1 MEKGNK
7 DEQGILVRDMVNVVQ
22 SADICKFVQIWL
34 PWGCGSA
41 LKSKSFLGFLDW
53 KEGISR
59 VMITL
64 LLCGRNS
71 QLDSNLLA
79 NKSPSPE
86 KLQCLTQNSHQSNSV
101 MIASIFLPTDWAGWP
116 RYGMMDATGKWNQSL
131 QKKVTVSLGKRG
143 TRKYHCNTTSTTVY
157 SYLLERSHWRS
168 LKIYRSGLRMDFLWV
183 LIVSAHIQTME
194 KGTMHIPFLTL
205 MNLPTICL
213 KHSHWSRHSFLTRH
227 MTAQYIKNLHTQE
240 MTKSTAWSLSSM
252 AFSFV
257 LLHSLLCCFWV

>member
-1 MEKGNK
+1 MTT
-7 DEQGILVRDMVNVVQ
+7 QLV
-22 SADICKFVQIWL
+22 
-34 PWGCGSA
+34 
-41 LKSKSFLGFLDW
+41 
-53 KEGISR
+53 
-59 VMITL
+59 
-64 LLCGRNS
+64 CGRNS

-131 QKKVTVSLGKRG
+131 QKKVTVSLGKRS
-143 TRKYHCNTTSTTVY
+143 TRKCRFNTTSTTVY

-168 LKIYRSGLRMDFLWV
+168 LKIYRSGLPMDFPWV

-194 KGTMHIPFLTL
+194 KGTMHIPFQTL

-213 KHSHWSRHSFLTRH
+213 KHSHWSRHSFLTRN

-240 MTKSTAWSLSSM
+240 MTKSTAWDLSSM

-257 LLHSLLCCFWV
+257 LMHSLLCCFWV